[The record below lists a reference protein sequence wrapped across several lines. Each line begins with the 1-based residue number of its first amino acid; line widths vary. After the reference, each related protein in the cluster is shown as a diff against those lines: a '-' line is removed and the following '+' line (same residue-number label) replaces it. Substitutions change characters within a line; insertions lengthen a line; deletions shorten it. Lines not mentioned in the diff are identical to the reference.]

1 MSLRTLGT
9 RRHAACVEENVHH
22 AQLLA
27 DLVRAD
33 PWLELLAPV
42 PLNIVCFRFA
52 APGLSEQAL
61 DDVNREVLLG
71 LQEDGVAVVLST
83 RVRGH
88 LALRVAITNHR
99 SRDEDFAL
107 LAREVAHRG
116 RRLARGENG
125 LD

>member
-1 MSLRTLGT
+1 LAFGDYGPELSRPFRALKIWMSLRTLGT

-52 APGLSEQAL
+52 APSSVPAGWQ
-61 DDVNREVLLG
+61 
-71 LQEDGVAVVLST
+71 
-83 RVRGH
+83 
-88 LALRVAITNHR
+88 
-99 SRDEDFAL
+99 
-107 LAREVAHRG
+107 
-116 RRLARGENG
+116 
-125 LD
+125 